1 MTILT
6 RRNLFKAAAVLV
18 GAAALA
24 AGPAQA
30 QQKLVLGLVQS
41 PTSPLAAA
49 AAHFG
54 AELER
59 LTDGRYKVNVVAA
72 AQLGPALEQY
82 QSIQSGAQDLFLD
95 DIGWNAQF
103 VKDYGVLAV
112 PFAIK
117 GREGFR
123 KVLGSK
129 FAEGWRAELKAKHG
143 IATLSDTFIRSPRVV
158 FSTAA
163 VYSPN
168 DLSDV
173 KFRVPE
179 IDVYFNSW
187 KAIGVNPTPVPWGEL
202 YLALRQGVVNGGEGP
217 FTTLIPSKFPEVAK
231 NVLLTNHLYSSN
243 TMIMNGAK
251 YDALSEKDKA
261 LFAEATQSAAKFFI
275 GKIAKLEGEHQGIME
290 SKFGVTFARPS
301 DAQRKAFAAK
311 VSEAVPGFVKSGLFS
326 DGIYEKVIAAQ

>member
-1 MTILT
+1 MTKTT
-6 RRNLFKAAAVLV
+6 RRILFKAAVLI
-18 GAAALA
+18 GAAALF
-24 AGPAQA
+24 AGPALA
-30 QQKLVLGLVQS
+30 QKKLVLGTIQG
-41 PTSPLAAA
+41 PTAPLTRAAE
-49 AAHFG
+49 HFG
-54 AELER
+54 KELER
-59 LTDGRYKVNVVAA
+59 LTDGRYSVNIVSA

-82 QSIQSGAQDLFLD
+82 QNIQSGAQDLFLD

-123 KVLGSK
+123 KVLGSE
-129 FAEGWRAELKAKHG
+129 FAESWRAELKDQHG
-143 IATLSDTFIRSPRVV
+143 IATLSDTFVRSPRVV
-158 FSTAA
+158 FSTAK
-163 VYSPN
+163 VHSPD

-231 NVLLTNHLYSSN
+231 HVLLTNHLYSSN

-251 YDALSEKDKA
+251 YDALSDEDKA
-261 LFAEATQSAAKFFI
+261 LFAQATDSAAQFFI
-275 GKIAKLEGEHQGIME
+275 KQIAKLESEHQGVME
-290 SKFGVTFARPS
+290 SEYGVTFATPS
-301 DAQRKAFAAK
+301 DEQRAAFAAK
-311 VSEAVPGFVKSGLFS
+311 VSEAVPGFVGSGLFS

>member
-1 MTILT
+1 MTKTI
-6 RRNLFKAAAVLV
+6 RRNLFKAAALI
-18 GAAALA
+18 GAAVLA
-24 AGPAQA
+24 AGPALA
-30 QQKLVLGLVQS
+30 KEKLVLGTIQG
-41 PTSPLAAA
+41 PTSPLTRAAE
-49 AAHFG
+49 HFG
-54 AELER
+54 AELDR
-59 LTDGRYKVNVVAA
+59 LTEGRYVVNVVSA

-82 QSIQSGAQDLFLD
+82 QNIQNGAQDLFLD

-103 VKDYGVLAV
+103 VRDYGVLAV
-112 PFAIK
+112 PFAIN

-123 KVLGSK
+123 KVLGSG
-129 FAEGWRAELKAKHG
+129 FAEGWRAELKDQHG

-163 VYSPN
+163 VQSPD
-168 DLSDV
+168 DLADV

-251 YDALSEKDKA
+251 YDALSDEDKA
-261 LFAEATQSAAKFFI
+261 LFVEATNSAEQFFI
-275 GKIAKLEGEHQGIME
+275 AEIAKLEGEHQGVME
-290 SKFGVTFARPS
+290 TEYGVTFATPS
-301 DAQRKAFAAK
+301 DEQRAAFAAK
-311 VSEAVPGFVKSGLFS
+311 VTEAVTGFVDSGLFS
-326 DGIYEKVIAAQ
+326 NGIYEKVVAAQ